1 MIAEIETAETAEFAE
16 VAEVVSH
23 FAIETHNGIITVE
36 NPARGTHR
44 TFRIETQ
51 PADAKFAPGERI
63 LSLLIG
69 ADNEADYLG
78 IGFVKDD
85 GRVFLWKRY
94 QTEQHFALARVLQKV
109 EHFKS
114 IGLVYHFEGRCRKC
128 NRVLTTPESIKSGI
142 GPTCAKRR

>member
-1 MIAEIETAETAEFAE
+1 MIAEIETAETAET
-16 VAEVVSH
+16 AEVVNH
-23 FAIETHNGIITVE
+23 FALKTHNGIITVE

-69 ADNEADYLG
+69 PDNGYDYLG

-85 GRVFLWKRY
+85 GRVILWKRY
-94 QTEQHFALARVLQKV
+94 QTEQYHALVRVLQKV
-109 EHFKS
+109 DHFRS

-128 NRVLTTPESIKSGI
+128 NRTLTTPESIRSGI

>member
-1 MIAEIETAETAEFAE
+1 MIAEIETAES
-16 VAEVVSH
+16 AEVVNY

-69 ADNEADYLG
+69 ADNGSDYLG

-94 QTEQHFALARVLQKV
+94 QTEQYYALVRVLQKV
-109 EHFKS
+109 GHFRS

-128 NRVLTTPESIKSGI
+128 NRTLTTPESIRSGI
-142 GPTCAKRR
+142 GPTCARRR

>member
-1 MIAEIETAETAEFAE
+1 MIAEIETAETAEF
-16 VAEVVSH
+16 AEVVSH

-51 PADAKFAPGERI
+51 PADARFAPGERI

-69 ADNEADYLG
+69 ADNGSDYLG

-85 GRVFLWKRY
+85 GRVILWRRY
-94 QTEQHFALARVLQKV
+94 QTEQYHALVRVLQKV

-114 IGLVYHFEGRCRKC
+114 IGLVYHYEGRCRRC